1 MLALIHTIYIFFLLE
16 NFLSIS
22 SFSLLTIYTY
32 NYTQLNNIKIF
43 MAKSKLPHI
52 QFFLPLKLQAAL
64 SNFFH
69 QPNPHSKSINFLIN
83 QTSPRPTKICIFPP
97 TTITYTYLTIPTIC
111 FYSYYSNIYARY
123 Q

>member
-1 MLALIHTIYIFFLLE
+1 MFLFKENIYLLALIHTIYFFLLE

-52 QFFLPLKLQAAL
+52 QFFLPLNLQAAL

-69 QPNPHSKSINFLIN
+69 QPTPHSKSMNF
-83 QTSPRPTKICIFPP
+83 FD
-97 TTITYTYLTIPTIC
+97 
-111 FYSYYSNIYARY
+111 
-123 Q
+123 